1 MIEKEKTFTT
11 GVEDSN
17 SGREVEDKNYNPL
30 KDKE

>member
-1 MIEKEKTFTT
+1 MVEKEKTFTS
-11 GVEDSN
+11 GVEDSA